1 VARPATCGAP
11 KSAGRTAGMTLRAFQ
26 LCGGAG
32 TNPTVRIRQAI
43 PAQAAASALVV
54 FLCRFVFGLL
64 SV

>member
-1 VARPATCGAP
+1 
-11 KSAGRTAGMTLRAFQ
+11 MTLRAFQ

-43 PAQAAASALVV
+43 PAQAAASPPVV
-54 FLCRFVFGLL
+54 FPCRFVFGLV

>member
-1 VARPATCGAP
+1 MAE
-11 KSAGRTAGMTLRAFQ
+11 LRAFQ

-43 PAQAAASALVV
+43 RSQAAASAPVL
-54 FLCRFVFGLL
+54 FLGRFVFGLV